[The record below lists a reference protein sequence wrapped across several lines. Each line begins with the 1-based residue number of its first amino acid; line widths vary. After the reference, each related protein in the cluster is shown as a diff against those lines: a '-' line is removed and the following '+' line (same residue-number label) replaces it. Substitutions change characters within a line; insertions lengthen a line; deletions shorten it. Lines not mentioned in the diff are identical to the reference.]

1 MAQKLRSLLKVL
13 NALTRLVPVLIDI
26 LQDLSD
32 DGKRNHSAG
41 GQCYWH
47 WRQAYRVTTAALCA
61 Q

>member
-41 GQCYWH
+41 GSATGTGD
-47 WRQAYRVTTAALCA
+47 RPTA
-61 Q
+61 